1 MKNGNFAGVDESF
14 SDLNNSK
21 IVVLPVP
28 YDKTSTWIKGADKG
42 PFALIE
48 ASKTLEWY
56 DIETDFEVYKKGI
69 HTVEALTFDVEPEMM
84 VRKVKAKVE
93 EFLDYGK
100 FVVTLG
106 GEHSV
111 SIGAAQAHSEKF
123 KDLCVL
129 QLDAHSDLREVYE
142 GSRYNHACVA
152 TRILEVSPVV
162 QAGVRS
168 MSIEEKG
175 KLPFENVFFAEDIIR
190 DNALTTKIINRL
202 SANVYVTIDLDVF
215 DSGCMPST
223 GTPEPG
229 GLGWYHVTEILKSA
243 AQKRNIVGFDVTEL
257 CPNQANKAPDFLAAK
272 LVYKFL
278 SYIFAQNTN
287 IVSHPRTTS

>member
-42 PFALIE
+42 PFALIA
-48 ASKTLEWY
+48 ASKALEWY
-56 DIETDFEVYKKGI
+56 DIETDFEVYRKGI
-69 HTVEALTFDVEPEMM
+69 HTSGALTLDVEPEMM
-84 VRKVKAKVE
+84 VREVTAKVE
-93 EFLDYGK
+93 EFLDSGK

-111 SIGAAQAHSEKF
+111 SIGAALAHSEKNNDF
-123 KDLCVL
+123 CVL
-129 QLDAHSDLREVYE
+129 QLDAHSDLREVYD

-152 TRILEVSPVV
+152 ARIKETSSVV
-162 QAGVRS
+162 QAGIRS

-175 KLPFENVFFAEDIIR
+175 KLLSENVFFAKDITR
-190 DNALTTKIINRL
+190 ETQAVEKIISRL
-202 SANVYVTIDLDVF
+202 NDNVYVTIDLDVF
-215 DSGCMPST
+215 DCSLMPST

-229 GLGWYHVTEILKSA
+229 GLMWYEVMEILRRVSE
-243 AQKRNIVGFDVTEL
+243 KRNVVGFDVVEL
-257 CPNQANKAPDFLAAK
+257 CPNQVNKAPDFLAAK

-278 SYIFAQNTN
+278 SYIFANN
-287 IVSHPRTTS
+287 PNCTSCAIRG

>member
-14 SDLNNSK
+14 SDRKNSK
-21 IVVLPVP
+21 IVILPVP

-48 ASKTLEWY
+48 ASRALEWY

-69 HTVEALTFDVEPEMM
+69 HTSGALILDAEPEIM
-84 VRKVKAKVE
+84 VAKVKAKVE
-93 EFLDYGK
+93 EFLGSGK

-111 SIGAAQAHSEKF
+111 SIGAALAHSEKF
-123 KDLCVL
+123 KDLCIL
-129 QLDAHSDLREVYE
+129 QLDAHSDLREVYD
-142 GSRYNHACVA
+142 GSRYNHACTA
-152 TRILEVSPVV
+152 ARILEVSPVV
-162 QAGVRS
+162 QAGIRS

-175 KLPFENVFFAEDIIR
+175 KLPPENVFFAKDMVR
-190 DNALTTKIINRL
+190 DKSVAKKIINRL
-202 SANVYVTIDLDVF
+202 SDNVYVTIDLDVF
-215 DSGCMPST
+215 DCSQMPST

-229 GLGWYHVTEILKSA
+229 GLMWYEVMEILRRVSE
-243 AQKRNIVGFDVTEL
+243 KRNVVGFDVVEL

-278 SYIFAQNTN
+278 SYIFSNN
-287 IVSHPRTTS
+287 PNCTS

>member
-14 SDLNNSK
+14 SDWNNSK

-48 ASKTLEWY
+48 ASKALEWY
-56 DIETDFEVYKKGI
+56 DIETDFEVYRKGI
-69 HTVEALTFDVEPEMM
+69 HTSGALTLDVEPEIM
-84 VRKVKAKVE
+84 VAKVKAKVK
-93 EFLDYGK
+93 EFLGFGK

-111 SIGAAQAHSEKF
+111 SIGAVLAHSEKNNDF
-123 KDLCVL
+123 CVL
-129 QLDAHSDLREVYE
+129 QLDAHSDLREIYE

-152 TRILEVSPVV
+152 ARIKEASQVV
-162 QAGVRS
+162 QAGIRS

-175 KLPFENVFFAEDIIR
+175 KLPLENVFFAKDMIR
-190 DNALTTKIINRL
+190 DNKASEKIISRL
-202 SANVYVTIDLDVF
+202 NDNVYVTIDLDVF
-215 DSGCMPST
+215 DSSLMPST

-229 GLGWYHVTEILKSA
+229 GLMWYEVMEILRRVSE
-243 AQKRNIVGFDVTEL
+243 KRNVVGFDVVEL
-257 CPNQANKAPDFLAAK
+257 CPNQTNKAPDFIAAK

-278 SYIFAQNTN
+278 SYIFANN
-287 IVSHPRTTS
+287 PNCTS

>member
-1 MKNGNFAGVDESF
+1 MKNGNFAGVGESF
-14 SDLNNSK
+14 ADKDSSE
-21 IVVLPVP
+21 IVVLPIP

-48 ASKTLEWY
+48 ASIALEWY

-69 HTVEALTFDVEPEMM
+69 HTAKALTLDVEPKVM
-84 VRKVKAKVE
+84 VAKVRAKVE
-93 EFLDYGK
+93 EFLETGK

-111 SIGAAQAHSEKF
+111 SIGAAMAHSEKF

-129 QLDAHSDLREVYE
+129 QLDAHSDLREVYD

-152 TRILEVSPVV
+152 ARIKETSSVV
-162 QAGVRS
+162 QAGIRS

-175 KLPFENVFFAEDIIR
+175 KLPAENVFFAKDI
-190 DNALTTKIINRL
+190 TSQTKSTEKIISRL
-202 SANVYVTIDLDVF
+202 NDNVYVTIDLDVF
-215 DSGCMPST
+215 DPGCMSST

-229 GLGWYHVTEILKSA
+229 GLLWYDVMEILRRVSE
-243 AQKRNIVGFDVTEL
+243 KRNVVGFDVVEL
-257 CPNQANKAPDFLAAK
+257 CPNQANKTPDFLAAK

-278 SYIFAQNTN
+278 SYIF
-287 IVSHPRTTS
+287 VPTSNCTS